1 MTTSQN
7 TGTRHTLKGFLHT
20 VSLKIEDFWD
30 SVRLR
35 ETNGEPS
42 IDAYV
47 GYGTPDGT
55 VVHGRILSQHRYSTQ
70 LTERSR
76 WNAVRN
82 MVRNFW
88 TKELVDVRVRV
99 GEVEAKSD
107 EEGYFHLL
115 VPAMQPG
122 EHQVVIDLPDYDVQ
136 TSAHIIVPNRQASF
150 GIISDIDDTVMRTG
164 AHNLALNLWTTAT
177 TFLSDREVFQ
187 DTAQLLRQLHDGTN
201 PVFYVSSSPWNLH
214 AYLTSVFTTH
224 NVPRGPLFLRDM
236 GLSPTKFV
244 TDSHGSHK
252 GQAIDTILAANP
264 TLDFVLIGDSGQH
277 DAVVYREAIERHPGR
292 IRQVI
297 LRTAGKIDDAD
308 RQAAEAI
315 RVSNVDL
322 HTGADLSALLQPDNS
337 DPQPSAITDQP
348 KF

>member
-1 MTTSQN
+1 MTTSHN
-7 TGTRHTLKGFLHT
+7 TGTRQALKSVLHT
-20 VSLKIEDFWD
+20 VSLKIEALWD
-30 SVRLR
+30 AVRPS
-35 ETNGEPS
+35 EATGEPF
-42 IDAYV
+42 IDAYI
-47 GYGTPDGT
+47 GYATPDGT

-88 TKELVDVRVRV
+88 TKELADVRVRV
-99 GEVEAKSD
+99 GEVETVSD
-107 EEGYFHLL
+107 GEGYFHLL

-122 EHQVVIDLPDYDVQ
+122 EHQIVIDLPDYDVQ
-136 TSAHIIVPNRQASF
+136 TSAYIIVPTQQASL

-177 TFLSDREVFQ
+177 TFLSDREVFR
-187 DTAQLLRQLHDGTN
+187 DTAQLLKQLHDVTN

-264 TLDFVLIGDSGQH
+264 TLNFVLIGDSGQH
-277 DAVVYREAIERHPGR
+277 DALVYREAIERHPGR
-292 IRQVI
+292 IQQII
-297 LRTAGKIDDAD
+297 LRTAGQIDDAD

-315 RVSNVDL
+315 RASKVDL
-322 HTGADLSALLQPDNS
+322 YTGADLSALLQPDNS
-337 DPQPSAITDQP
+337 DPQPSVITD
-348 KF
+348 